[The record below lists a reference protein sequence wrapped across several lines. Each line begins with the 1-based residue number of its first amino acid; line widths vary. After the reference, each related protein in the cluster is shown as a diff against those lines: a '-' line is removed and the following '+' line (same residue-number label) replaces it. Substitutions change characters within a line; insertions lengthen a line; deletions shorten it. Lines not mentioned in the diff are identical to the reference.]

1 LGQITKA
8 PVHERML
15 RYRGNLVLPVVQVCD
30 NNGSNFSGVR
40 PR

>member
-15 RYRGNLVLPVVQVCD
+15 IDGAILVLPVVLVCGD
-30 NNGSNFSGVR
+30 NGSNFSACF
-40 PR
+40 